1 MLFIYVTSSRTGSYE
16 TNRNVETIYRPYSY
30 CCGWTGISVVEARAH
45 GKALLLKMLP
55 SPARFYARWTE
66 TARIQVGPSCLNS
79 SGCRVF
85 VSFSQSC

>member
-1 MLFIYVTSSRTGSYE
+1 MLFIYVTSSCTGSYE

-30 CCGWTGISVVEARAH
+30 CCGWTGISVVEVRVQ

-55 SPARFYARWTE
+55 SPAQFYARWTE
-66 TARIQVGPSCLNS
+66 TARIQVGPSSLNS

-85 VSFSQSC
+85 VSF